1 MREFT
6 NFSISVSKAEF
17 ELWERIRVNNGLTR
31 SEFYR
36 QMVREGLRSE
46 QRRGA
51 LKGTINGAL

>member
-6 NFSISVSKAEF
+6 NFSVSVSKSEF
-17 ELWERIRVNNGLTR
+17 ELWERIRIENGQTR

-51 LKGTINGAL
+51 LKDIVNG